1 MKLHLG
7 DLVVITTGKDKGKQ
21 GKITRVLPKRL
32 QVVVEGCNMRVKHR
46 KPYGGTSG
54 QRTVKEAPLAVG
66 KVALLNSQGTPDRI
80 GYLIQKDGEKIR
92 TLRKSGQALAQVG
105 GTQKAVS
112 LPATSKSKDTAKK
125 SDKKSDKKAA
135 TKSTATKK
143 PADKKSKK
151 E

>member
-7 DLVVITTGKDKGKQ
+7 DQVVITTGKDKGKQ
-21 GKITRVLPKRL
+21 GKIIRVLPKRL

-105 GTQKAVS
+105 GTQKSIALS
-112 LPATSKSKDTAKK
+112 ATSKTKDAAKK
-125 SDKKSDKKAA
+125 SDAKAVTKTTAKKA
-135 TKSTATKK
+135 TANSKTKK
-143 PADKKSKK
+143 K
-151 E
+151 